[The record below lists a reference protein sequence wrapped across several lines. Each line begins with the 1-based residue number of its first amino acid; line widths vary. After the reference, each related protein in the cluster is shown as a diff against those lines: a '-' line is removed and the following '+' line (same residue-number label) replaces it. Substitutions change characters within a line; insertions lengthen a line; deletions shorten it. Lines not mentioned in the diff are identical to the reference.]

1 MSRFKRNLSAVLV
14 AIFFVA
20 NLPLALAEEND
31 SQLISMDF
39 EDAPIKNVLKILS
52 QQSALNFVAS
62 DGIESKKVTVYFE
75 DVSVQDALDSIV
87 SANGLRYEKKNQ
99 NLYIIYPAESA
110 NTGTETKV
118 FYLKYTR
125 LSASPIDIGGG
136 EPVTFKK
143 GEPMFANVDEI
154 LQGLDRDRISY
165 LYEMQQ
171 RIQEDHGLRKERLSQ
186 EEMLA
191 AMAQI
196 ATSEVGDA
204 NLPFWKWGPSL
215 RASFMHFLA
224 SMLYFSHQDKSL
236 SGTSSESSAKNDSPT
251 SQKPE

>member
-1 MSRFKRNLSAVLV
+1 MKFSSIVKGIKDVRPVEITLPGADVPMVVGLRALTAWEESDITAKAMAFAKAKGVDKPDERDYQFVLGCWANTLLVSCV
-14 AIFFVA
+14 A
-20 NLPLALAEEND
+20 
-31 SQLISMDF
+31 F
-39 EDAPIKNVLKILS
+39 EDLS
-52 QQSALNFVAS
+52 
-62 DGIESKKVTVYFE
+62 I
-75 DVSVQDALDSIV
+75 DV
-87 SANGLRYEKKNQ
+87 
-99 NLYIIYPAESA
+99 
-110 NTGTETKV
+110 
-118 FYLKYTR
+118 
-125 LSASPIDIGGG
+125 GGG

-191 AMAQI
+191 AVAQI
-196 ATSEVGDA
+196 ATSEVGEA

-224 SMLYFSHQDKSL
+224 SMLYFSRQDKSL
-236 SGTSSESSAKNDSPT
+236 SGTSSGSSATNDSPT
-251 SQKPE
+251 PQNPE